1 MFVVKSI
8 NNNSSLNSTDLQ
20 VVGSISAANL
30 ASGTCTI
37 DNLVLIES
45 LKANET
51 TLTTNQL
58 ENIKYVDISSAL
70 TDSLYDLNQKIFN
83 VQTVLTGDENVWIP
97 DISGILIRLD
107 TDETHISN
115 NSDAINTCLL
125 YTSPS
130 PRDS

>member
-37 DNLVLIES
+37 DNLILVES
-45 LKANET
+45 LKANNT

-58 ENIKYVDISSAL
+58 ENVQYLDISSSL
-70 TDSLYDLNQKIFN
+70 TDSLSDLNQKIWN
-83 VQTVLTGDENVWIP
+83 VNKNHSCIVCVY
-97 DISGILIRLD
+97 
-107 TDETHISN
+107 
-115 NSDAINTCLL
+115 NSR
-125 YTSPS
+125 YTN
-130 PRDS
+130 RFYGRWRFFH